1 MLRRGRCPASS
12 ASRLS
17 SPGDGHADEESV
29 KLFIGG
35 LAWATNE
42 ASLRAAFAKYGEV
55 TDAVVILDRET
66 GRSRGF
72 GFVTF
77 AAADDGKRALEEMN
91 GYSLDGRAIRCSEAT
106 ERPGRGRP
114 DSRGPRPAGGDSR
127 PGGGRSFDGGPG
139 GGRPFREDRGRP
151 PMGGGGAGPGGAGG
165 SRGPSPSRGR
175 FETTPPPDTD
185 DRSKRSR
192 EKKRRVREPVPP
204 LDDDRGSRSRAPRRR
219 GGGGGG
225 RPEIFKNLDDYD
237 DDIG

>member
-1 MLRRGRCPASS
+1 MLRRSRYPASS
-12 ASRLS
+12 ASRIS
-17 SPGDGHADEESV
+17 SHGDEESV

-77 AAADDGKRALEEMN
+77 ASADDGKRALAEMN
-91 GYSLDGRAIRCSEAT
+91 GYSLDGRPIRCTEAT

-114 DSRGPRPAGGDSR
+114 DSRGPRPAGGDPR
-127 PGGGRSFDGGPG
+127 PSGGRPFEGG
-139 GGRPFREDRGRP
+139 GGRPFEGGGRPIREERGRP
-151 PMGGGGAGPGGAGG
+151 PVGGGGGGGAGGGP
-165 SRGPSPSRGR
+165 RGPAR
-175 FETTPPPDTD
+175 FETAPPPDSD

-192 EKKRRVREPVPP
+192 EKKRRVREPVGAP
-204 LDDDRGSRSRAPRRR
+204 DDDRGSRSRAPRRR